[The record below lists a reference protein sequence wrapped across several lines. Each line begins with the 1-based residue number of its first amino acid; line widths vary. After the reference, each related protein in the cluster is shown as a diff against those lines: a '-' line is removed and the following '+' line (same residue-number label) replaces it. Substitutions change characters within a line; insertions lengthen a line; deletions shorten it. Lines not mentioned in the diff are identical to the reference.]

1 MITRDYL
8 LRQIHQLIQALNLV
22 LFHKR
27 TQADH
32 LVHAVLN
39 EALVDVTGF
48 SLERIRA
55 LERHALIAMCTTNGQ
70 FQADLA
76 IAIADLLRE
85 DGAPGARARAR
96 CLYEAALQTGTAVP
110 VDIHDRIAGLPAL
123 PD

>member
-8 LRQIHQLIQALNLV
+8 MRQIHQLIQALQLA

-27 TQADH
+27 SQADH
-32 LVHAVLN
+32 LVQAVLDR
-39 EALVDVTGF
+39 ALMDVTGF
-48 SLERIRA
+48 TLERIRG

-85 DGAPGARARAR
+85 DPAPGARARAR
-96 CLYEAALQTGTAVP
+96 WLYEAALQTSATVP
-110 VDIHDRIAGLPAL
+110 VDIHDRIDGLPRL